1 MKSMTCKICGG
12 TVALDASG
20 MIATCEFCGNRF
32 LLDHEDT
39 DYYQDLFSRM
49 HAFFATPKS
58 DQERKQQAE
67 LLWQRA
73 KTRTFIRQDGTPIEI
88 KHMYCYVDKDAD
100 VYVARRNI
108 VFHFPKQ
115 GAEKSE
121 LFRRSIS
128 LLDYPSADVRNLE
141 EFFPK
146 ISGGFILEDGS
157 YLLVINKHEDE
168 YPLRLFG
175 TLSGRHVAWIISRM
189 ENLSCVLEFS
199 SLAHPQINLDTLY
212 INPYTHQA
220 SLYGNWWNAG
230 SHNTLQPNSRKILSL
245 QDNLIGLRE
254 TAAALLGFTEC
265 RQVTPSPDIPQAL
278 ADFIKSTPCPTA
290 YDDFAL
296 WDTMLMKAYGERK
309 FIKMD
314 VDDEVIYGQKG

>member
-1 MKSMTCKICGG
+1 M
-12 TVALDASG
+12 ALDASG
-20 MIATCEFCGNRF
+20 MTATCEYCGNRF

-67 LLWQRA
+67 LLWQKA
-73 KTRTFIRQDGTPIEI
+73 KTRTFIREDGVPIEI
-88 KHMYCYVDKDAD
+88 KHMYCYADKDAD

-108 VFHFPKQ
+108 VFHFPKH

-121 LFRRSIS
+121 LFRKNIS
-128 LLDYPSADVRNLE
+128 FLDYPSADIRNLE

-146 ISGGFILEDGS
+146 ISGGFVLEDGS
-157 YLLVINKHEDE
+157 YLFVIGKNEDE

-175 TLSGRHVAWIISRM
+175 TLPGRHAAWIISRM
-189 ENLSCVLEFS
+189 ENLCCVLEFS
-199 SLAHPQINLDTLY
+199 SLVHPQINPDTLY

-230 SHNTLQPNSRKILSL
+230 KHNSQQPGSYKQLQLR
-245 QDNLIGLRE
+245 DNLIGLRE
-254 TAAALLGFTEC
+254 TAASVLGCTE
-265 RQVTPSPDIPQAL
+265 RQQVKPSSDIPRAL
-278 ADFIKSTPCPTA
+278 ADFITASPCQTA
-290 YDDFAL
+290 YDDFAF
-296 WDTMLMKAYGERK
+296 WDDMLIKAYGERK
-309 FIKMD
+309 FIRMD
-314 VDDEVIYGQKG
+314 VDDETIYGKKG